1 LPRDNTTSLVR
12 IWRDPASSLRKID
25 VHTTRPIKFHLTDLS
40 VKYSAADLLV
50 TTDELRRPTA
60 YGPGLLALALGPSER
75 APRGKPEMEAVQS
88 WARSRVRE
96 PGPVPVDASGILR
109 SCAFP
114 VGADGPTWAI
124 WGWSVVYRWVHG
136 SHCVVQR
143 KADDPR
149 SPP

>member
-1 LPRDNTTSLVR
+1 VGS
-12 IWRDPASSLRKID
+12 K
-25 VHTTRPIKFHLTDLS
+25 LTLHFYLIDLS

-60 YGPGLLALALGPSER
+60 YGPGLLALAPGTSER

-96 PGPVPVDASGILR
+96 PGPVPVDASGILMSR
-109 SCAFP
+109 AFP

-143 KADDPR
+143 KLTTLAHLR
-149 SPP
+149 S